1 MRHLPRPRT
10 RPARAARPQRRRRP
24 RIRTAG
30 DLAVW
35 LDAVLDG
42 PGIDSVALC
51 GHSYGAWIALRHALC
66 ARPGRVRKLILIDP
80 TRCFA
85 GFRARY
91 LLRAL
96 PTLLRPTPG
105 RVRAFLEW
113 ETRGAPLDPD
123 WLRLAALGAEV
134 PTVRPVTGPRPAP
147 GALRG
152 LRVPVLL
159 LLAERGKAHDIR
171 RVGRRAGELLP
182 DVRTQVLPDAT
193 HHSLPLGAPPGTGEL
208 IAGFLAA

>member
-1 MRHLPRPRT
+1 
-10 RPARAARPQRRRRP
+10 
-24 RIRTAG
+24 
-30 DLAVW
+30 V
-35 LDAVLDG
+35 VDG
-42 PGIDSVALC
+42 LGVDSVALC
-51 GHSYGAWIALRHALC
+51 GHSYGAWIALSYALR
-66 ARPGRVRKLILIDP
+66 ARPGRVRKLVLIDP
-80 TRCFA
+80 TQCFA

-96 PTLLRPTPG
+96 PRLPRPTPG

-113 ETRGAPLDPD
+113 ETRGGVPLDPD

-134 PTVRPVTGPRPAP
+134 PAVRPVTGPRPAP

-159 LLAERGKAHDIR
+159 LLAERGKAHNIR

-182 DVRTQVLPDAT
+182 DVRAEILPGAT
-193 HHSLPLGAPPGTGEL
+193 HHSLPLGAPPGTGDL
-208 IAGFLAA
+208 IGNFLAGRGGARAPSCHSPNTLWPGMIVSGRG